1 MRVEGVAQADI
12 DTHNT
17 ACTLSLSLPA
27 FLLQWKVTRGASI
40 STAAID
46 PTLYHLTLSSVSS
59 IFSAL
64 LDIIHFLN
72 TCSNHSLG
80 EKLNSPRGGDLGA
93 LMEKCWD
100 ADLQ

>member
-64 LDIIHFLN
+64 LDIIHF
-72 TCSNHSLG
+72 
-80 EKLNSPRGGDLGA
+80 
-93 LMEKCWD
+93 
-100 ADLQ
+100 